1 MEDIYGKRLV
11 KDLIADRDNASA
23 SKAPKLDASNFAP
36 ELIKTQISQQLQ
48 QSQQYHN
55 STTTQPTTPSL
66 SSSDLQLQPTTDSMR
81 LVTPPLQIASPQVLQ
96 TQSHQIQTITQP
108 VTTVSHQMN
117 TNILNSSYVCG
128 INNNQFYYTEHEH
141 VLLSLFFI
149 ANLQQKFNI
158 FLSLE
163 KLSNEIN
170 CGLPPPGIIL
180 VPSLPCCRTIRLY
193 APKLGKDQVLDRIHK
208 FYSEFL
214 ALNPQIDI

>member
-23 SKAPKLDASNFAP
+23 SKAPKLDASNFAL

-81 LVTPPLQIASPQVLQ
+81 LVTPPLQIASPQVLQTQSHQIASPQVLQTQSHQIASPQVLQQ

-163 KLSNEIN
+163 KLSNEIAA
-170 CGLPPPGIIL
+170 CHL
-180 VPSLPCCRTIRLY
+180 
-193 APKLGKDQVLDRIHK
+193 
-208 FYSEFL
+208 L
-214 ALNPQIDI
+214 ALFSSRHYHAVELFDYMPQN